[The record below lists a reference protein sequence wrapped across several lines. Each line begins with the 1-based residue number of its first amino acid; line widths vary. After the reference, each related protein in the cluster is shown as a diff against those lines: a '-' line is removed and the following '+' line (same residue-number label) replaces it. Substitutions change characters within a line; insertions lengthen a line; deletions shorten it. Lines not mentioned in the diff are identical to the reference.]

1 MFCLAPVSTSHSKAG
16 NRNLLY
22 NPEPIFDILI
32 SFSYARACNKA
43 TVSSSNSEKFFFFF
57 WFAFRGKNCCE
68 TELCVGPCRLGS
80 PDSENGS
87 RNAFLVAQFI
97 STIWGS
103 FCAFVLLRLPFSP
116 ERSVARQISVR
127 DLKSIKIRRCEE
139 RRAEG
144 ATPKTV
150 INI

>member
-87 RNAFLVAQFI
+87 RNAFPVAQFI
-97 STIWGS
+97 STVRGS
-103 FCAFVLLRLPFSP
+103 FCAFVLLRLPYQP
-116 ERSVARQISVR
+116 R
-127 DLKSIKIRRCEE
+127 EE
-139 RRAEG
+139 RCKANFCAGFKKYKNPKMRRAQSRG
-144 ATPKTV
+144 SDS
-150 INI
+150 